1 VSPDGTTILFGLP
14 GVGVRHVE
22 HVAHHPLR
30 GSSLPGTPARLVHV
44 VTTDP
49 TAAFCPACGVV
60 SSSVR
65 QRRTTSPRDVPYGEE
80 RLAVRWHKV
89 QYTCRERRC
98 PRKAFTEQI
107 AELPAGARLTHRL
120 RRQVGAAVGDGQAVS
135 VAGAGLMSWPIAHAA
150 FTVHAEA
157 LLREPT
163 AVSVLGID
171 ETRRGRPRWTRC
183 ELTNTWV
190 KLERFETNFVD
201 LSGPQGLLG
210 QASGRRK
217 DNVIG

>member
-1 VSPDGTTILFGLP
+1 MLSVDSSREHKEPRVMPDGRTILFGLP

-49 TAAFCPACGVV
+49 AAAFCPVCGVV

-80 RLAVRWHKV
+80 RAVRWHKV
-89 QYTCRERRC
+89 QYACRERRC

-107 AELPAGARLTHRL
+107 AELPAGARITHRL
-120 RRQVGAAVGDGQAVS
+120 RRQVGAAIGDGQAVS

-157 LLREPT
+157 LLDR
-163 AVSVLGID
+163 AGCRDRVGD
-171 ETRRGRPRWTRC
+171 R
-183 ELTNTWV
+183 
-190 KLERFETNFVD
+190 
-201 LSGPQGLLG
+201 
-210 QASGRRK
+210 
-217 DNVIG
+217 